1 METLTKLGQCID
13 YTYRT
18 REAWI
23 QERIRMSKKDMSN
36 CAVHYVIQHILTARG
51 PNFAIKHLD
60 EEHVSELMYEL
71 EDEKGWSPRT
81 TNKIP
86 TYLGTV
92 LTHCWEK
99 KKIKAL
105 PYHKYLKRKVDDRR
119 IHWFSKD
126 EVEQLYYTALDPFRR
141 RDLADNILV
150 AAYTGGRQT
159 EILKLTAKDVDL
171 GQRLIHFGGRPDG
184 HVTKA
189 RNWRAIP
196 IEDRIFEII
205 ERRCR
210 ENSGRLFPEFTRAE
224 QLRRAYNKVLEYLKM
239 DNHYVYHTLRHSFA
253 TWLNDKGVPIATI
266 QALMGH
272 KHIDSTMVYLKVS
285 PHAKVEAMTG
295 LSDQSRVTT
304 PKVEPVVAPAM
315 VMPDPQVWAKFLEFQ
330 AFEQAR
336 QMALL
341 QAPQPV

>member
-23 QERIRMSKKDMSN
+23 QERIRMNNGDKSN
-36 CAVHYVIQHILTARG
+36 CAVHHVVQHLLTARG
-51 PNFAIKHLD
+51 PSFAVKHLD

-71 EDEKGWSPRT
+71 EDDKGWAPRT

-86 TYLGTV
+86 IYLGTI

-99 KKIKAL
+99 GKIKTL
-105 PYHKYLKRKVDDRR
+105 PYRKYSKRKIQERR
-119 IHWFSKD
+119 IHWFTKD
-126 EVEQLYYTALDPFRR
+126 EVEQFYYASLDPFRR
-141 RDLADNILV
+141 QDLADNVLV
-150 AAYTGGRQT
+150 AAYTGGRMT

-171 GQRLIHFGGRPDG
+171 GQGVIHFGGRPGG

-196 IEDRIFEII
+196 IEDRIYDIV

-210 ENSGRLFPEFTRAE
+210 ENPGRLFPEFTRSE
-224 QLRRAYNKVLEYLKM
+224 QLRRAFNKVREYLGK
-239 DNHYVYHTLRHSFA
+239 DGHYVYHTLRHSFA

-266 QALMGH
+266 QDLMGH

-285 PHAKVEAMTG
+285 PHARAAAMAN
-295 LSDQSRVTT
+295 LSEQSPVMT
-304 PKVEPVVAPAM
+304 PKFEPVVSPAM
-315 VMPDPQVWAKFLEFQ
+315 VVPDPQVWARFLEFQ

-341 QAPQPV
+341 QAPQLV

>member
-23 QERIRMSKKDMSN
+23 QERLRMSKGDKSN
-36 CAVHYVIQHILTARG
+36 CAAHYVMQHLLTARG
-51 PNFAIKHLD
+51 PSFAIKNFD

-71 EDEKGWSPRT
+71 EDDKGWAPRT

-86 TYLGTV
+86 IYLGTV

-99 KKIKAL
+99 NKIKAL
-105 PYHKYLKRKVDDRR
+105 PYRKYAKRKIQDRR
-119 IHWFSKD
+119 IHWFTKD
-126 EVEQLYYTALDPFRR
+126 EVEQFYYTALDPFRR
-141 RDLADNILV
+141 RDLADNVLV

-171 GQRLIHFGGRPDG
+171 GQRLIHFGGRPGG

-196 IEDRIFEII
+196 IEDRIYDII

-210 ENSGRLFPEFTRAE
+210 ENPGRLFPEFTRPE
-224 QLRRAYNKVLEYLKM
+224 QLRRAYNKVREYIGK
-239 DNHYVYHTLRHSFA
+239 DGHYVYHTLRHSFA

-266 QALMGH
+266 QSLMGH
-272 KHIDSTMVYLKVS
+272 KHIESTMVYLKVS
-285 PHAKVEAMTG
+285 PHAKVEAMAG
-295 LSDQSRVTT
+295 LSDQPRVTT

-315 VMPDPQVWAKFLEFQ
+315 VVPDPQLWAKFLEFQ

-341 QAPQPV
+341 QASQLV

>member
-1 METLTKLGQCID
+1 METLTKLGQCIE
-13 YTYRT
+13 YCYRT
-18 REAWI
+18 RDAWVE
-23 QERIRMSKKDMSN
+23 ERKRMNRKDMSN
-36 CAVHYVIQHILTARG
+36 CAIHYVIQHILKARG
-51 PNFAIKHLD
+51 ESFAIKHLD

-71 EDEKGWSPRT
+71 EDEHGWAPRT

-86 TYLGTV
+86 TYIGTI
-92 LTHCWEK
+92 LTHCWER

-105 PYHKYLKRKVDDRR
+105 PYHKYEKRKVNERR
-119 IHWFSKD
+119 IHWFTKD
-126 EVEQLYYTALDPFRR
+126 EVEQLYYACLDPFRR
-141 RDLADNILV
+141 QDVADNIIV

-189 RNWRAIP
+189 RNWRSVP
-196 IEDRIFEII
+196 IEDRIFDII

-210 ENSGRLFPEFTRAE
+210 DNKGRLFPEFTRVE
-224 QLRRAYNKVLEYLKM
+224 QLRRPYNKIRDYIGK
-239 DNHYVYHTLRHSFA
+239 DGHYVYHTLRHSFA
-253 TWLNDKGVPIATI
+253 TWLNDKGTPIATI

-272 KHIDSTMVYLKVS
+272 KQIDSTMVYVKVS
-285 PHAKVEAMTG
+285 DKAKVEAMAG
-295 LSDQSRVTT
+295 LSDQKPVTT
-304 PKVEPVVAPAM
+304 RQSEPAAPPATIL
-315 VMPDPQVWAKFLEFQ
+315 PDPQMWARFLEFQ

-341 QAPQPV
+341 QAQQPV

>member
-13 YTYRT
+13 YCYKT
-18 REAWI
+18 RDAWVA
-23 QERIRMSKKDMSN
+23 ERRRMQQKDMSN
-36 CAVHYVIQHILTARG
+36 CAIHYVVQHILGARG
-51 PNFAIKHLD
+51 PGFAIKNLD

-71 EDEKGWSPRT
+71 EDERGWLPRT

-86 TYLGTV
+86 IYIGTI
-92 LTHCWEK
+92 LKHCWERR
-99 KKIKAL
+99 KIKSL
-105 PYHKYLKRKVDDRR
+105 PYRMYEKRKVNERR
-119 IHWFSKD
+119 IHFYTKD
-126 EVEQLYYTALDPFRR
+126 EVEQLYYTCLDPFQRK
-141 RDLADNILV
+141 DVAENVIV

-189 RNWRAIP
+189 RNWRTVP
-196 IEDRIFEII
+196 IEDRIFDIL

-210 ENSGRLFPEFTRAE
+210 EHRGRLFPEFTRVE
-224 QLRRAYNKVLEYLKM
+224 QLRRAYNKIRDHMGK
-239 DNHYVYHTLRHSFA
+239 DDHYVYHTLRHSFA
-253 TWLNDKGVPIATI
+253 TWLNDQGTPIATI

-272 KHIDSTMVYLKVS
+272 KQIDSTMVYVKVS
-285 PHAKVEAMTG
+285 DRAKTEAMSR
-295 LSDQSRVTT
+295 LSVTT

-341 QAPQPV
+341 QASQPV